1 MKCVIIID
9 QTLPLGLI
17 ANTAAVL
24 AMSIGNKIKG
34 IVGEDV
40 LDRNETLH
48 RGITQL
54 SIPML
59 KGDDERIRTIR
70 TKILEM
76 DGDDIFYVDFCDVA
90 QKSRDYDHYKAQL
103 RQTAANNLHYLGL
116 AIYGPDQAVRSLTG
130 NLGLLR

>member
-1 MKCVIIID
+1 MKCVIIIN

-24 AMSIGNKIKG
+24 AMSIGDKIKG
-34 IVGEDV
+34 IVGEDI
-40 LDRNETLH
+40 LDRDETLH

-59 KGDDERIRTIR
+59 KGDDARIRTIR

-90 QKSRDYDHYKAQL
+90 QKSRDYDQYKAQL
-103 RQTAANNLHYLGL
+103 RQTAVDNLHYLGL
-116 AIYGPDQAVRSLTG
+116 AIYGPDQAIRSLTG

>member
-1 MKCVIIID
+1 MKCVIIIN

-24 AMSIGNKIKG
+24 AMSIGDKIKG
-34 IVGEDV
+34 IVGEDI
-40 LDRNETLH
+40 LDRDETLH

-59 KGDDERIRTIR
+59 KGDDARIRTIR

-90 QKSRDYDHYKAQL
+90 QKSRDYDQYKAQL